1 VVHRRVAEV
10 ELGVAM
16 EHTILYVDDDAAN
29 LTVLQAACADE
40 FNVITAESA
49 ETAIEIM
56 RQHEIAVLLVD
67 QRMPGMSGV
76 ELFEATREHYP
87 DTVRILITAYSDLTD
102 AINAINRGQVRGYLR
117 KPWDPV
123 HLKATLREG
132 LEVYETR
139 RKVRELERRL
149 LETERV
155 YSLGVVA
162 ASVAHELRTPLTAL
176 LASLDLAAMRVNTLA
191 DELRAGRAAGA
202 GEPDSARLAREQIE
216 RAKQAVGQITE
227 ITSGI
232 ELSHRRRDEERTA
245 DMKEVA
251 NLTLRC
257 VRAELLKRAQI
268 QVDIEPGP
276 PVQGSPNKLGQV
288 VMNLLINAL
297 QALPDRPRGQN
308 VVSLRLRSSPEYV
321 RLEVEDNG
329 SGIPADVLGKIFDPF
344 FTTKA
349 HGGTGLGLAIS
360 KQIIEEVHGRIA
372 VDSEVGRGTRFS
384 VELPVAVPAKVTA
397 G

>member
-1 VVHRRVAEV
+1 
-10 ELGVAM
+10 M
-16 EHTILYVDDDAAN
+16 ERTILYVDDDAAN

-40 FNVITAESA
+40 FDVITAESA
-49 ETAIEIM
+49 EVALEIM
-56 RQHEIAVLLVD
+56 RQHEISVLLVD
-67 QRMPGMSGV
+67 QRMPGMTGV

-117 KPWDPV
+117 KPWEPEQ
-123 HLKATLREG
+123 LKTTLREA

-162 ASVAHELRTPLTAL
+162 ASVAHELRNPLTAL
-176 LASLDLAAMRVNTLA
+176 LTTLDLADMRLKSMIDGLSSGRSIA
-191 DELRAGRAAGA
+191 PDEA
-202 GEPDSARLAREQIE
+202 ESVKKVVEQIS
-216 RAKQAVGQITE
+216 RARQAVDQITE

-268 QVDIEPGP
+268 QVEIEPGP
-276 PVQGSPNKLGQV
+276 PVLGSPNKLGQV

-308 VVSLRLRSSPEYV
+308 VVSLRLRPAGDFV

-329 SGIPADVLGKIFDPF
+329 SGIPQDVLGKIFDPF

-360 KQIIEEVHGRIA
+360 KQIIEEVGGRIS
-372 VDSEVGRGTRFS
+372 VESEVGRGTRFC
-384 VELPVAVPAKVTA
+384 VELPVAIPAKAVTD
-397 G
+397 

>member
-1 VVHRRVAEV
+1 
-10 ELGVAM
+10 M
-16 EHTILYVDDDAAN
+16 EQTILYVDDDAAN

-40 FNVITAESA
+40 FAVVTAESA
-49 ETAIEIM
+49 EVALEIM

-67 QRMPGMSGV
+67 QRMPGMTGV
-76 ELFEATREHYP
+76 ELFEATREHHP
-87 DTVRILITAYSDLTD
+87 DAVRILITAYSDLTD

-117 KPWDPV
+117 KPWEPE
-123 HLKATLREG
+123 HLKATLREA

-139 RKVRELERRL
+139 RKVRELEQRL

-176 LASLDLAAMRVNTLA
+176 LTTLDLADMRLKAMIDGLGSGRPIAPNEV
-191 DELRAGRAAGA
+191 DSVKKVVDQISRAR
-202 GEPDSARLAREQIE
+202 
-216 RAKQAVGQITE
+216 QAVDQITE

-232 ELSHRRRDEERTA
+232 ELSNRRRDEEKTA

-257 VRAELLKRAQI
+257 VRGELLKRAQI
-268 QVDIEPGP
+268 QVEIEPGP
-276 PVQGSPNKLGQV
+276 PVVGSPNKLGQV

-308 VVSLRLRSSPEYV
+308 VVSLRLRPAGDFV

-329 SGIPADVLGKIFDPF
+329 SGIPQDVLGKIFDPF

-360 KQIIEEVHGRIA
+360 KQIIEEVRGRIS
-372 VDSEVGRGTRFS
+372 VESEVGRGTRFS
-384 VELPVAVPAKVTA
+384 VELPVAPAAKAVTD
-397 G
+397 

>member
-1 VVHRRVAEV
+1 
-10 ELGVAM
+10 M
-16 EHTILYVDDDAAN
+16 ERTVLYVDDDAAN

-40 FNVITAESA
+40 FNVVTAESA
-49 ETAIEIM
+49 EVALEIM

-67 QRMPGMSGV
+67 QRMPGMTGV

-117 KPWDPV
+117 KPWEPE

-162 ASVAHELRTPLTAL
+162 ASVAHELRNPLTAL
-176 LASLDLAAMRVNTLA
+176 LTTLDLADMRLKSMIDGVSGGRPLGPDDA
-191 DELRAGRAAGA
+191 EGLRKVV
-202 GEPDSARLAREQIE
+202 EQVA
-216 RAKQAVGQITE
+216 RAKQSVDQITE

-232 ELSHRRRDEERTA
+232 ELSHKRRDEERTA

-268 QVDIEPGP
+268 QVEIEPSP

-308 VVSLRLRSSPEYV
+308 VVSLRLRAVGDFV

-329 SGIPADVLGKIFDPF
+329 SGIPQDVLGQIFDPF
-344 FTTKA
+344 FTTKT

-360 KQIIEEVHGRIA
+360 KQIIEEVRGRIA
-372 VDSEVGRGTRFS
+372 VESEVGRGTKFS
-384 VELPVAVPAKVTA
+384 VELPVVAPAKPPSE
-397 G
+397 

>member
-1 VVHRRVAEV
+1 
-10 ELGVAM
+10 M
-16 EHTILYVDDDAAN
+16 ERTILYVDDDAAN

-40 FNVITAESA
+40 FDVVTAESA
-49 ETAIEIM
+49 EVALAIM

-67 QRMPGMSGV
+67 QRMPGMTGV

-87 DTVRILITAYSDLTD
+87 DAVRILITAYSDLTD

-117 KPWDPV
+117 KPWEPE
-123 HLKATLREG
+123 HLKATLREA
-132 LEVYETR
+132 LEVYDTR

-162 ASVAHELRTPLTAL
+162 ASVAHELRNPLTAL
-176 LASLDLAAMRVNTLA
+176 LTTLDLAEMRLKSMI
-191 DELRAGRAAGA
+191 DGLSSGRAIA
-202 GEPDSARLAREQIE
+202 PDDVETVKKVSDQIS
-216 RAKQAVGQITE
+216 RAKQAVDQITE

-232 ELSHRRRDEERTA
+232 ELSHRRRDEERTT

-268 QVDIEPGP
+268 QVEIEPGP
-276 PVQGSPNKLGQV
+276 PVLGSPNKLGQV

-308 VVSLRLRSSPEYV
+308 VVSLRLRPAGDFV

-329 SGIPADVLGKIFDPF
+329 SGIPQDVLAKIFDPF
-344 FTTKA
+344 FTTKR

-360 KQIIEEVHGRIA
+360 KQIIEEVRGRIS
-372 VDSEVGRGTRFS
+372 VESEVGRGTRFS
-384 VELPVAVPAKVTA
+384 VELPVAVPAKA
-397 G
+397 GSE

>member
-1 VVHRRVAEV
+1 
-10 ELGVAM
+10 
-16 EHTILYVDDDAAN
+16 
-29 LTVLQAACADE
+29 
-40 FNVITAESA
+40 
-49 ETAIEIM
+49 
-56 RQHEIAVLLVD
+56 
-67 QRMPGMSGV
+67 MPGMTGV

-87 DTVRILITAYSDLTD
+87 DAVRILITAYSDLTD

-117 KPWDPV
+117 KPWEPE
-123 HLKATLREG
+123 HLKATLREA
-132 LEVYETR
+132 LEVYDTR

-162 ASVAHELRTPLTAL
+162 ASVAHELRNPLTAL
-176 LASLDLAAMRVNTLA
+176 LTTLDLAEMRLKSMI
-191 DELRAGRAAGA
+191 DGLSSGRAIA
-202 GEPDSARLAREQIE
+202 PDDVETVKKVSDQIS
-216 RAKQAVGQITE
+216 RAKQAVDQITE

-232 ELSHRRRDEERTA
+232 ELSHRRRDEERTT

-268 QVDIEPGP
+268 QVEIEPGP
-276 PVQGSPNKLGQV
+276 PVLGSPNKLGQV

-308 VVSLRLRSSPEYV
+308 VVSLRLRPAGDFV

-329 SGIPADVLGKIFDPF
+329 SGIPQDVLAKIFDPF
-344 FTTKA
+344 FTTKR

-360 KQIIEEVHGRIA
+360 KQIIEEVRGRIS
-372 VDSEVGRGTRFS
+372 VESEVGRGTRFS
-384 VELPVAVPAKVTA
+384 VELPVAVPAKA
-397 G
+397 GSE

>member
-1 VVHRRVAEV
+1 
-10 ELGVAM
+10 M
-16 EHTILYVDDDAAN
+16 ERTILYVDDDTAN

-40 FNVITAESA
+40 FNIITAESA
-49 ETAIEIM
+49 EVALGIM
-56 RQHEIAVLLVD
+56 RQHEISVLLVD
-67 QRMPGMSGV
+67 QRMPGMTGV

-117 KPWDPV
+117 KPWEPEQ
-123 HLKATLREG
+123 LKTTLREA

-162 ASVAHELRTPLTAL
+162 ASVAHELRSPLTAL
-176 LASLDLAAMRVNTLA
+176 LTTLDLA
-191 DELRAGRAAGA
+191 DLRLKSMIDGLNSGRQIG
-202 GEPDSARLAREQIE
+202 PDDVDSVKKVVEQIS
-216 RAKQAVGQITE
+216 RARQAVDQITE

-268 QVDIEPGP
+268 QVEIEPGP
-276 PVQGSPNKLGQV
+276 PVLGSPNKLGQV

-308 VVSLRLRSSPEYV
+308 VVSLRLRPAGDFV
-321 RLEVEDNG
+321 HLEVEDNG
-329 SGIPADVLGKIFDPF
+329 SGIPQDVLGKIFDPF
-344 FTTKA
+344 FTTKT

-360 KQIIEEVHGRIA
+360 KQIIEEVQGRIS
-372 VDSEVGRGTRFS
+372 VESEVGRGTRFS
-384 VELPVAVPAKVTA
+384 VELPVAASVKPAA
-397 G
+397 D

>member
-1 VVHRRVAEV
+1 
-10 ELGVAM
+10 M
-16 EHTILYVDDDAAN
+16 ERTILYVDDDTAN

-40 FNVITAESA
+40 FAVVTAESA
-49 ETAIEIM
+49 EAALEIM

-67 QRMPGMSGV
+67 QRMPGMTGV

-87 DTVRILITAYSDLTD
+87 DAVRILITAYSDLTD

-117 KPWDPV
+117 KPWEPEQ
-123 HLKATLREG
+123 LKATLRDA

-162 ASVAHELRTPLTAL
+162 ASVAHELRNPLTAL
-176 LASLDLAAMRVNTLA
+176 LTTLDLADMRLKA
-191 DELRAGRAAGA
+191 IIDGLGSGRSIAPDEV
-202 GEPDSARLAREQIE
+202 DSVKKVVEQIS
-216 RAKQAVGQITE
+216 RARQAVDQITE

-232 ELSHRRRDEERTA
+232 ELSHRRRDEERTT

-268 QVDIEPGP
+268 QVEIEPSP
-276 PVQGSPNKLGQV
+276 PVLGSPNRLGQV

-308 VVSLRLRSSPEYV
+308 VVSLRLRPAGDFV

-329 SGIPADVLGKIFDPF
+329 SGIPQDVLGKIFDPF
-344 FTTKA
+344 FTTKT

-360 KQIIEEVHGRIA
+360 KQIIEEVRGRIS

-384 VELPVAVPAKVTA
+384 VDLPVAAAVRSAA
-397 G
+397 D

>member
-1 VVHRRVAEV
+1 M
-10 ELGVAM
+10 M
-16 EHTILYVDDDAAN
+16 ERTILYVDDDTAN

-40 FNVITAESA
+40 FAIVTAESA
-49 ETAIEIM
+49 EMALEIM

-67 QRMPGMSGV
+67 QRMPGMTGV

-87 DTVRILITAYSDLTD
+87 DAVRILITAYSDLTD

-117 KPWDPV
+117 KPWEPEQ
-123 HLKATLREG
+123 LKATLRDA

-162 ASVAHELRTPLTAL
+162 ASVAHELRNPLTAL
-176 LASLDLAAMRVNTLA
+176 LTTLDLADLRLKSMIDGLSSGRQIGP
-191 DELRAGRAAGA
+191 DEV
-202 GEPDSARLAREQIE
+202 DSVKKVVEQIS
-216 RAKQAVGQITE
+216 RARQAVDQITE

-268 QVDIEPGP
+268 QVEIEPSP
-276 PVQGSPNKLGQV
+276 LVLGSPNKLGQV

-308 VVSLRLRSSPEYV
+308 VVSLRLRPVGDFV

-329 SGIPADVLGKIFDPF
+329 SGIPQDVLGKIFDPF

-360 KQIIEEVHGRIA
+360 KQIIEEVRGRIT
-372 VDSEVGRGTRFS
+372 VESEAGRGTRFS
-384 VELPVAVPAKVTA
+384 VELPVAAAAEPVAD
-397 G
+397 

>member
-1 VVHRRVAEV
+1 
-10 ELGVAM
+10 M
-16 EHTILYVDDDAAN
+16 ERTILYVDDDTAN

-40 FNVITAESA
+40 FAVVTAESA
-49 ETAIEIM
+49 EAALEIM

-67 QRMPGMSGV
+67 QRMPGMTGV

-87 DTVRILITAYSDLTD
+87 DAVRILITAYSDLTD

-117 KPWDPV
+117 KPWEPEQ
-123 HLKATLREG
+123 LKATLRDA

-162 ASVAHELRTPLTAL
+162 ASVAHELRNPLTAL
-176 LASLDLAAMRVNTLA
+176 LTTLDLADMRLKA
-191 DELRAGRAAGA
+191 IIDGLGSGRSIAPDEV
-202 GEPDSARLAREQIE
+202 DSVKKVVEQIS
-216 RAKQAVGQITE
+216 RARQAVDQITE

-232 ELSHRRRDEERTA
+232 ELSHRRRDEERTT

-268 QVDIEPGP
+268 QVAIEPSP
-276 PVQGSPNKLGQV
+276 PVLGSPNRLGQV

-308 VVSLRLRSSPEYV
+308 VVSLRLRPAGDFV

-329 SGIPADVLGKIFDPF
+329 SGIPQDVLGKIFDPF
-344 FTTKA
+344 FTTKT

-360 KQIIEEVHGRIA
+360 KQIIEEVRGRIS

-384 VELPVAVPAKVTA
+384 VDLPVAAAVKSAA
-397 G
+397 D

>member
-1 VVHRRVAEV
+1 
-10 ELGVAM
+10 M
-16 EHTILYVDDDAAN
+16 ERTILYVDDDAAN

-40 FNVITAESA
+40 FDVVTAESA
-49 ETAIEIM
+49 EVALAIM

-67 QRMPGMSGV
+67 QRMPGMTGV

-87 DTVRILITAYSDLTD
+87 DAVRILITAYSDLTD

-117 KPWDPV
+117 KPWEPE
-123 HLKATLREG
+123 HLKATLREA
-132 LEVYETR
+132 LEVYDTR

-162 ASVAHELRTPLTAL
+162 ASVAHELRNPLTAL
-176 LASLDLAAMRVNTLA
+176 LTTLDLAEMRLKSLIDGLSSGRSIPP
-191 DELRAGRAAGA
+191 DEV
-202 GEPDSARLAREQIE
+202 DSVKKVGDQIS
-216 RAKQAVGQITE
+216 RAKQAVDQITE

-268 QVDIEPGP
+268 QVEIEPGP
-276 PVQGSPNKLGQV
+276 PVVGSPNKLGQV

-308 VVSLRLRSSPEYV
+308 LVSLRLRPAGEFV

-329 SGIPADVLGKIFDPF
+329 SGIPQDVLVKIFDPF
-344 FTTKA
+344 FTTKT

-360 KQIIEEVHGRIA
+360 KQIIEEVRGRIS
-372 VDSEVGRGTRFS
+372 VDSEIGRGTRFC
-384 VELPVAVPAKVTA
+384 VELPVATPAKPPSS
-397 G
+397 

>member
-1 VVHRRVAEV
+1 
-10 ELGVAM
+10 M
-16 EHTILYVDDDAAN
+16 ERTILYVDDDAAN
-29 LTVLQAACADE
+29 LTVLQAACSDE
-40 FNVITAESA
+40 FNVVTAESA
-49 ETAIEIM
+49 EAALEIM

-76 ELFEATREHYP
+76 ELFEATREHFP

-132 LEVYETR
+132 LEVYDTR
-139 RKVRELERRL
+139 RKVRDLERRL

-176 LASLDLAAMRVNTLA
+176 LTNLDLAEMRLKALLDTL
-191 DELRAGRAAGA
+191 RSGRSAGA
-202 GEPDSARLAREQIE
+202 GEVDAGSKAIEQIE
-216 RAKQAVGQITE
+216 RAKQVVGQITE

-232 ELSHRRRDEERTA
+232 ELSHRRRDDDRTA
-245 DMKEVA
+245 DMREVA

-276 PVQGSPNKLGQV
+276 PVQGSPTKLGQV

-308 VVSLRLRSSPEYV
+308 LVSLRLRPAGEFV

-329 SGIPADVLGKIFDPF
+329 SGIPENVLGQIFDPF

-360 KQIIEEVHGRIA
+360 RQIVEEVHGRIA
-372 VDSEVGRGTRFS
+372 VESEVGRGTRFS
-384 VELPVAVPAKVTA
+384 VEIPVAVPAKVTA

>member
-1 VVHRRVAEV
+1 
-10 ELGVAM
+10 M
-16 EHTILYVDDDAAN
+16 ERTILYVDDDAAN

-40 FNVITAESA
+40 FDVITAESA
-49 ETAIEIM
+49 EVALEIM
-56 RQHEIAVLLVD
+56 RQHEISVLLVD
-67 QRMPGMSGV
+67 QRMPGMTGV

-117 KPWDPV
+117 KPWEPE
-123 HLKATLREG
+123 HLKATLREA
-132 LEVYETR
+132 LEVYNTR

-162 ASVAHELRTPLTAL
+162 ASVAHELRNPLTAL
-176 LASLDLAAMRVNTLA
+176 LTTLDLAEMRLKSLIDGLSSGRSIPP
-191 DELRAGRAAGA
+191 DEV
-202 GEPDSARLAREQIE
+202 DSLKKLGDQIT
-216 RAKQAVGQITE
+216 RAKQAVDQITE

-232 ELSHRRRDEERTA
+232 ELSHRRRDEERTT

-268 QVDIEPGP
+268 QVEIEPSP
-276 PVQGSPNKLGQV
+276 AVLGSPNKLGQV

-308 VVSLRLRSSPEYV
+308 LVSLRLRPAGDFV

-329 SGIPADVLGKIFDPF
+329 SGIPQDVLVKIFDPF
-344 FTTKA
+344 FTTKT

-360 KQIIEEVHGRIA
+360 KQIIEEVQGRIS
-372 VDSEVGRGTRFS
+372 VESELGRGTRFS
-384 VELPVAVPAKVTA
+384 VELPVASPAKAVTD
-397 G
+397 

>member
-1 VVHRRVAEV
+1 
-10 ELGVAM
+10 
-16 EHTILYVDDDAAN
+16 
-29 LTVLQAACADE
+29 
-40 FNVITAESA
+40 
-49 ETAIEIM
+49 M

-76 ELFEATREHYP
+76 ELFETIREHHP

-117 KPWDPV
+117 KPWDPE

-162 ASVAHELRTPLTAL
+162 AGVAHELRNPLTAL
-176 LASLDLAAMRVNTLA
+176 LTSLDLAEMRLKGLA
-191 DELRAGRAAGA
+191 DSSTTGRPAGP
-202 GEPDSARLAREQIE
+202 GEPGPVQKAIEQIDH
-216 RAKQAVGQITE
+216 AKQAVDQITE
-227 ITSGI
+227 IISGI

-308 VVSLRLRSSPEYV
+308 VVSLRLRPIGDFV
-321 RLEVEDNG
+321 HLEVEDNG
-329 SGIPADVLGKIFDPF
+329 SGIPADVVGQIFDPF
-344 FTTKA
+344 FTTKT

-360 KQIIEEVHGRIA
+360 KQIIEEMHGRIS
-372 VDSEVGRGTRFS
+372 VDSEVGRGTRFT
-384 VELPVAVPAKVTA
+384 VELPAALPTQLAKD
-397 G
+397 